1 MVYVTRRA
9 YFSASHRLYNP
20 SFSEEK
26 NNEIFDKCNNFNGH
40 GHNYV
45 VEVTVAGQPEPE
57 TGYVIDLKLLK
68 TILDR
73 EIIDKVDHKHLNFD
87 VDFLEGIIPTAENL
101 AVMFWRIL
109 EPAIPHGRLHTLRVF
124 ESDNN
129 FVEYRG
135 EPVQLH
141 PRQHLQ
147 QYAANGERKGETAH
161 EG

>member
-1 MVYVTRRA
+1 MVYVTRRT

-26 NNEIFDKCNNFNGH
+26 NNEIFDKCNNFHGH

-45 VEVTVAGQPEPE
+45 VEVTVAGIPDPA

-68 TILDR
+68 AILDR

-87 VDFLEGIIPTAENL
+87 VDFLRDMIPTAENI
-101 AVMFWRIL
+101 AIVFWQIL
-109 EPAIPHGRLHTLRVF
+109 EPKIPHGKLHTVRVF

-135 EPVQLH
+135 EPVGAIHLH
-141 PRQHLQ
+141 HLP
-147 QYAANGERKGETAH
+147 QYATLTGEENNS
-161 EG
+161 

>member
-1 MVYVTRRA
+1 MVYVTRRT

-26 NNEIFDKCNNFNGH
+26 NNEIFDKCNNFHGH

-45 VEVTVAGQPEPE
+45 VEVTVAGIPDPA

-68 TILDR
+68 AILDR

-87 VDFLEGIIPTAENL
+87 VDFLRDMIPTAENI
-101 AVMFWRIL
+101 AIAFWQIL
-109 EPAIPHGRLHTLRVF
+109 EPKIPHGKLHTIRVF

-135 EPVQLH
+135 EPVGPIPLH
-141 PRQHLQ
+141 HLP
-147 QYAANGERKGETAH
+147 QYATLTGEENNS
-161 EG
+161 

>member
-45 VEVTVAGQPEPE
+45 LEVTVAGIPDPA

-87 VDFLEGIIPTAENL
+87 VDFLRGIIPTAENI
-101 AVMFWRIL
+101 AIVFWQIL
-109 EPAIPHGRLHTLRVF
+109 EPKIPHGTLYAIKVF

-135 EPVQLH
+135 EPMEPVHRHNL
-141 PRQHLQ
+141 P
-147 QYAANGERKGETAH
+147 QYAEN
-161 EG
+161 EGK